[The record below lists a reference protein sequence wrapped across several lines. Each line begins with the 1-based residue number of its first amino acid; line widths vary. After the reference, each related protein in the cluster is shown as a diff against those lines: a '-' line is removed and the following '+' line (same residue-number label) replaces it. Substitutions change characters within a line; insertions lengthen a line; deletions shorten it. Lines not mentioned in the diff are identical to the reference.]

1 MTLLVKYGSSII
13 ILTINFDD
21 PDENCFAMVPYDATY
36 IWGSRAQLREGF
48 PMAAHM
54 NGRGLALRVGGCRHR
69 NKNYTAQVVVLLS
82 FNFYP
87 SEALSY
93 KYNYYPR

>member
-1 MTLLVKYGSSII
+1 MTLLVKYSSNFI

-21 PDENCFAMVPYDATY
+21 PDENCFAMVPFDATY

-54 NGRGLALRVGGCRHR
+54 NGRGLALGVGGAMEKR
-69 NKNYTAQVVVLLS
+69 TI
-82 FNFYP
+82 P
-87 SEALSY
+87 S
-93 KYNYYPR
+93 RF

>member
-1 MTLLVKYGSSII
+1 MNLGLWLHKTLLVKYSSRFI

-21 PDENCFAMVPYDATY
+21 LEENCFAMVSYDATY

-54 NGRGLALRVGGCRHR
+54 NGRGLALRVGGAMEIRTIPGR
-69 NKNYTAQVVVLLS
+69 L
-82 FNFYP
+82 
-87 SEALSY
+87 
-93 KYNYYPR
+93 